1 MSDFTDQNQ
10 NCRGSDPALLIS
22 DVQILKLKAQHL
34 SEGRREQTRNTDE
47 PTKSEQE
54 QGRKSRQ
61 RQEVTHNLQ
70 NKTENQT
77 KNNKP

>member
-22 DVQILKLKAQHL
+22 DVQILIKLKHL